1 MSDRTYHAR
10 QLRRDSTEAER
21 VLWQLLRN
29 RQLGGHKFRRQT
41 PIGPFFVDF
50 VCMERRLVIEVDGS
64 KHRQQAQYD
73 DERTQALEFEGF
85 RVQRFWNSEILT
97 DLESVADSIL
107 MELEGGSAEGPSP
120 SPSGRGDPNPR
131 LPLFLF

>member
-21 VLWQLLRN
+21 VLWELLRN

-50 VCMERRLVIEVDGS
+50 VCMESRLIVELDGS
-64 KHRQQAQYD
+64 QHQQQAQYD
-73 DERTQALEFEGF
+73 AERTQALESEGF
-85 RVQRFWNSEILT
+85 RVKRFWNSEILT

-107 MELEGGSAEGPSP
+107 MELEGGSAGGPSP
-120 SPSGRGDPNPR
+120 
-131 LPLFLF
+131 